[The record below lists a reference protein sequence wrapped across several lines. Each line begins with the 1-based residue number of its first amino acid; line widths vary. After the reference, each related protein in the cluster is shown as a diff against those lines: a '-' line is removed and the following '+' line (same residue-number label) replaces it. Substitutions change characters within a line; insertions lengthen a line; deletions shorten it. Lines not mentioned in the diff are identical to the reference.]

1 MRRLELQTEKIL
13 AHVEDGV
20 GWITFNQPAK
30 RNAVSLA
37 MWQAVPRIIDD
48 FASADDVRVVVMT
61 GAGDKAFV
69 SGADISEFEELRSTT
84 EQIEFYDA
92 ATSA

>member
-1 MRRLELQTEKIL
+1 MRRLELQTEKML

-37 MWQAVPRIIDD
+37 MWPLPT
-48 FASADDVRVVVMT
+48 MC
-61 GAGDKAFV
+61 GW
-69 SGADISEFEELRSTT
+69 L
-84 EQIEFYDA
+84 
-92 ATSA
+92 